1 MIVSDIET
9 VTILVILLFGIPIL
23 WNARKNGL
31 LKSFSFIK
39 LIKTINKSLKIQGII
54 GLILIPLTW
63 TWNSADFI
71 FDSVLTGTTYT
82 YLVVGFF
89 MYLPALA
96 FLNFIKLLIEG
107 KLEKQ
112 KNKINIGSQKID
124 KYDENFIKAI
134 IEKLEERLERNLTIE
149 EFNTFS
155 ILRSGIAYEMI
166 LDYISDQD
174 KSKKEIKNYV
184 QSVVDEN
191 KKTTHNNVYN

>member
-1 MIVSDIET
+1 MLMRDDLPT
-9 VTILVILLFGIPIL
+9 LLLPIKAYSGMLAFGHL
-23 WNARKNGL
+23 ATSEL
-31 LKSFSFIK
+31 LI
-39 LIKTINKSLKIQGII
+39 T
-54 GLILIPLTW
+54 
-63 TWNSADFI
+63 NSADFI